1 MLKFVNIIGKLLCVY
16 CLTSFVQAVE
26 KEDEKF
32 EIYNRTFQF
41 LEKENSSDLSYQAS
55 MVKSHLNRIEKN
67 LKNESSETKAM
78 IFALSF
84 GDFETAN
91 LLKNKANMNPTSSPN
106 DTILEYTQVDD
117 RWLPHQIRWFHKNN
131 INLDCIML
139 INERPGGVPIVLLDC
154 RMYIEYIAFANNN
167 KASVLTLIQLKPELL
182 NKRNSYTGQTV
193 LFSALHDTNLL
204 HALINAG
211 ADLDV
216 LDNEGKSPLIKATT
230 SGDYERALI
239 LISYGAKTDIPFQD
253 KLYYLSNEKEKE
265 IIYDNILDFLMRSP
279 RSLNEDKNNKISPAL
294 RRSKESIISLL
305 KKLR

>member
-1 MLKFVNIIGKLLCVY
+1 MLKFVNIIGTLLCVY
-16 CLTSFVQAVE
+16 CLTSFAQAVE
-26 KEDEKF
+26 KEDERF

-41 LEKENSSDLSYQAS
+41 LEEKNRSDLSYQANIAQN
-55 MVKSHLNRIEKN
+55 HLNRIEKN

-91 LLKNKANMNPTSSPN
+91 LLKDKANMNPTSPSN
-106 DTILEYTQVDD
+106 NTILEYTQVDD
-117 RWLPHQIRWFHKNN
+117 QWLPYQIRWFHKNN

-154 RMYIEYIAFANNN
+154 KMYIEYITCSYN

-182 NKRNSYTGQTV
+182 NKRNPYTGQTV

-204 HALINAG
+204 HALINTG
-211 ADLDV
+211 IDLNV

-230 SGDYERALI
+230 SGDYGCALI

-305 KKLR
+305 KKLH